1 MGVGEQGVGRWETGK
16 RASQLLSS
24 LPLFFDTLLLVA
36 TSIHV
41 KVEII
46 PLISGWEGDGLAEGE
61 AHSVNDTLT
70 PGLTGAY
77 ADCGGTTWGPQEV
90 GRGGE
95 VVELPVVQDAFPDGM
110 SELLRDF

>member
-1 MGVGEQGVGRWETGK
+1 MPYTGLGRW
-16 RASQLLSS
+16 AQLAQPCSLS
-24 LPLFFDTLLLVA
+24 LLFDPLLLVA

-41 KVEII
+41 EVEVI
-46 PLISGWEGDGLAEGE
+46 PLITGWEGDGLAEGE
-61 AHSVNDTLT
+61 AHSVNYTFT
-70 PGLTGAY
+70 PGLTGAH

-95 VVELPVVQDAFPDGM
+95 VMELPVVQDALPDGM